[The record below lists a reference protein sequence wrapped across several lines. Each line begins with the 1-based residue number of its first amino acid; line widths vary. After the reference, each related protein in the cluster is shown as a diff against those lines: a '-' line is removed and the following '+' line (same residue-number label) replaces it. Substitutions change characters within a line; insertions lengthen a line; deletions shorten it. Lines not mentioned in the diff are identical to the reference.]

1 MFFAIKYRLLLFH
14 KQLTK
19 FTVKMMSKKRHLN
32 ILLEISSKEDKFF
45 KL

>member
-19 FTVKMMSKKRHLN
+19 FTVKMMSKKKAFKHFIGDNL
-32 ILLEISSKEDKFF
+32 KEDKFF